1 MVRPKIFRFL
11 DFATL
16 LVKFYYRL
24 DTNHNLGSLV
34 ETIMV
39 KRPYELSF
47 DTQGLGFRVSS

>member
-1 MVRPKIFRFL
+1 MVQPKNFRFL

-24 DTNHNLGSLV
+24 DINHNLGSFV

-39 KRPYELSF
+39 KKP
-47 DTQGLGFRVSS
+47 